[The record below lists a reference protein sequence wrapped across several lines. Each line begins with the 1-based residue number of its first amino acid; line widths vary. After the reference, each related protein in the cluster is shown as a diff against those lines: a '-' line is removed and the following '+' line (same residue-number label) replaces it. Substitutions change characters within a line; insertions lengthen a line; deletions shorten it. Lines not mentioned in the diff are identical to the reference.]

1 MCKNKILF
9 SMMIFTILL
18 VGCKKQNDTIS
29 ANNNNTTV
37 VMPPFSFVD
46 KATLTSSKP
55 LINGSTTLDKW
66 QLAFSDE
73 FNDTKIDTLKW
84 TVENSIRYRPDITI
98 YSNSNQVEE
107 KDGNIYIN
115 YSKASAINSK
125 AYYAG
130 RFNSKD
136 KYSTTYGFFEA
147 RMHVVRPNGY
157 QTAFWMMP
165 NSGTSMSNAGPHDG
179 TANDGAE
186 IDIVEGN
193 KLNTYSCGL
202 HWDGY
207 DTAHQGAGNGSVR
220 ATNMHDTVYHVFG
233 LEWSKTFLKY
243 YFNGRLVWQTS
254 DLKTISHVA
263 EYILFTGMCWGVNDW
278 VNGDVTK
285 NTFIQNGGVDKA
297 YIDYVRV
304 YKFIP

>member
-1 MCKNKILF
+1 MNKKMSFFTTTL
-9 SMMIFTILL
+9 MTILL
-18 VGCKKQNDTIS
+18 VSCAK
-29 ANNNNTTV
+29 NNTPTV
-37 VMPPFSFVD
+37 VFPEYSFVD
-46 KATLTSSKP
+46 KATPSTSKP
-55 LINGSTTLDKW
+55 LIIGSTDLDKW
-66 QLAFSDE
+66 KLAFSDE
-73 FNDTKIDTLKW
+73 FDDNKIDTIKW
-84 TVENSIRYRPDITI
+84 NIETSVRYRPDITV
-98 YSNSNQVEE
+98 YSNPNQVEE
-107 KDGNIYIN
+107 KNGNIYLN
-115 YSKASAINSK
+115 YSKASNISSN
-125 AYYAG
+125 AYYVG

-147 RMHVVRPNGY
+147 KMHLVKPNGY

-193 KLNTYSCGL
+193 KLQTYSCGL

-207 DTAHQGAGNGSVR
+207 DTNHRGAGNGAVK
-220 ATNMHDTVYHVFG
+220 ATNMHDTLYHVFG
-233 LEWSKTFLKY
+233 FEWSKTFLKY
-243 YFNGRLVWQTS
+243 YYNGRVVWQTT
-254 DLKTISHVA
+254 DPKAISHVG
-263 EYILFTGMCWGVNDW
+263 EYILFTGMCWGVSDW

-304 YKFIP
+304 YKSN